1 MYVFEKSSTYFYQVR
16 RLKKMRNL
24 CVLIVVVLAV
34 LVGILYYWNDVK
46 GQEIEQGGSLVYLEE
61 WMLWE

>member
-1 MYVFEKSSTYFYQVR
+1 MYGFEKSSTYFYQVR

-46 GQEIEQGGSLVYLEE
+46 GQDIEQGGSLVYLEE

>member
-1 MYVFEKSSTYFYQVR
+1 
-16 RLKKMRNL
+16 MRNL

-61 WMLWE
+61 WVLWE